1 MTNLD
6 LDKEVGIEQVE
17 ELYFRKIDDH
27 IEGLCALVDGLDKQ
41 QRVKSII
48 EAMKL
53 AKDLVSEL
61 RASSRGG
68 VVRVRDVQM
77 LLEPEGIRDNRR
89 RRVQTRYQRILKNFL

>member
-17 ELYFRKIDDH
+17 ELYFRTIDDH
-27 IEGLCALVDGLDKQ
+27 IEGLCALVDELESQ
-41 QRVKSII
+41 HRVKSII

-53 AKDLVSEL
+53 AKDLLNEL
-61 RASSRGG
+61 RATSRGG

-77 LLEPEGIRDNRR
+77 LLDPATNLDNRR